1 MEPTKE
7 LRQAVSDYR
16 AGTADA
22 FTAIYAG
29 SNRYIYTCIH
39 KVMAGNDNEQ
49 DIISDIMQDT
59 YVEISR
65 SIQKLDNEGS
75 FLSWAG
81 AIATRKCYA
90 YLRKNKKCV
99 LLDGDDTLE
108 KLADDDNII
117 PEEIMQDRE
126 KQRLLREIIDTQLTE
141 MQRLCIVAYYYHEQ
155 KQSEIAR
162 ELGLPENTV
171 KTYLSRAKA
180 KIRDGVLVTEKKQG
194 IRLHA
199 IAPLLAVMF
208 KEDVSACEIPEEVSR
223 KVASAIPRL
232 AGKKG
237 MAGKIASVSV
247 KTKIA
252 AGTAAVVALCVIGGV
267 VYMAAQPEAAVS
279 QNVTNAQPEV
289 VENTQEESIENEPID
304 ASTVDISNEQEMDT
318 NVEESLTYREQGNVF
333 LLENVVHNP
342 ENNVDMDALEYDG
355 KTYKLVES
363 VSIYDTDNTLA
374 GYTKEDIRIQ
384 VITSNDIWSYC
395 DFGDET
401 SGYLVKTEELMNAIS
416 DKDKERLLVASATPT
431 PAPTPSPTKAPE
443 IPKVETPKEES
454 TPTVS
459 EPVVDIP
466 VVAPPVEEQPVVVEN
481 DKYTPEEVIAI
492 YRSVMESNGITWD
505 PSIKEFASWGS
516 GYFYLDKGWIEEN
529 AYSSVESFQFGGGT
543 GKPWTLYYLEVTGS
557 DENCV
562 YITGWHSTN

>member
-22 FTAIYAG
+22 FTAIYEG

-108 KLADDDNII
+108 NLADDDNII

-141 MQRLCIVAYYYHEQ
+141 MQRLCIVAYYYNEQ

-208 KEDVSACEIPEEVSR
+208 KDDVSACEIPEEVSR
-223 KVASAIPRL
+223 KMASAIPRL

-289 VENTQEESIENEPID
+289 VENAQEESIENEPAD
-304 ASTVDISNEQEMDT
+304 ASTVDISNEEEMDT
-318 NVEESLTYREQGNVF
+318 NVEESLTYREQGNLF

-416 DKDKERLLVASATPT
+416 DKDKERLLAASATPT

-443 IPKVETPKEES
+443 IPKVETPKEEN

-481 DKYTPEEVIAI
+481 DKYTPEEAIAV
-492 YRSVMESNGITWD
+492 YRSIMESNGITWD
-505 PSIKEFASWGS
+505 PALKDGGSWGT
-516 GYFYLDKGWIEEN
+516 GWIYLTKGQPEW
-529 AYSSVESFQFGGGT
+529 AAATDLESCAMGDTCGNQ
-543 GKPWTLYYLEVTGS
+543 WTLYYLEVTGS
-557 DENCV
+557 DEDAV
-562 YITGWHSTN
+562 YVTSWHN

>member
-22 FTAIYAG
+22 FTAIYEG

-75 FLSWAG
+75 FLPWAG

-108 KLADDDNII
+108 NLADDDNII

-141 MQRLCIVAYYYHEQ
+141 MQRLCIVAYYYNEQ

-208 KEDVSACEIPEEVSR
+208 KDDVSACEIPEEVSR

-237 MAGKIASVSV
+237 MAGKLASVSV
-247 KTKIA
+247 KAKIA

-289 VENTQEESIENEPID
+289 VENTQKESIENEPID
-304 ASTVDISNEQEMDT
+304 ASTADISNEQEMDT
-318 NVEESLTYREQGNVF
+318 NVEEDLTYMEQGNLF

-342 ENNVDMDALEYDG
+342 ENNVDMDALKPDG

-363 VSIYDTDNTLA
+363 VSIYDTDNTLV
-374 GYTKEDIRIQ
+374 GYTKEDIQIH
-384 VITSNDIWSYC
+384 VIVSNDEWNYC
-395 DFGDET
+395 SFGEFT
-401 SGYLVKTEELMNAIS
+401 NNYLVKTEELMNAIS
-416 DKDKERLLVASATPT
+416 DKDKERLLAASATPT

-443 IPKVETPKEES
+443 TPKVETPKEES

-481 DKYTPEEVIAI
+481 DKYTPEEAIAV
-492 YRSVMESNGITWD
+492 YRSIMESNGITWD
-505 PSIKEFASWGS
+505 PALKDGGSWGT
-516 GYFYLDKGWIEEN
+516 GWIYLTKGQPEW
-529 AYSSVESFQFGGGT
+529 AAATDLESCAMGDTCGNQ
-543 GKPWTLYYLEVTGS
+543 WTLYYLEVTGS
-557 DENCV
+557 DEDAV
-562 YITGWHSTN
+562 YVTSWHN

>member
-22 FTAIYAG
+22 FTAIYEG

-108 KLADDDNII
+108 NLADDDNII

-141 MQRLCIVAYYYHEQ
+141 MQRLCIVAYYYNEQ

-208 KEDVSACEIPEEVSR
+208 KDDVSACEIPEEVSR

-252 AGTAAVVALCVIGGV
+252 AGTAAVVALCAIGGV

-279 QNVTNAQPEV
+279 QNVTNAQPDV
-289 VENTQEESIENEPID
+289 VENTQEESIENELAD

-318 NVEESLTYREQGNVF
+318 NVEESLTYKEQGNLF

-374 GYTKEDIRIQ
+374 GYTKEDIQIH
-384 VITSNDIWSYC
+384 VIVSNDEWNYC
-395 DFGDET
+395 SFGEST
-401 SGYLVKTEELMNAIS
+401 NNYLIKTEELMNAIS

-481 DKYTPEEVIAI
+481 DKYTPEEAIAV
-492 YRSVMESNGITWD
+492 YRSIMESNGITWD
-505 PSIKEFASWGS
+505 PALKDGGSWGT
-516 GYFYLDKGWIEEN
+516 GWIYLTKGQPEW
-529 AYSSVESFQFGGGT
+529 AAATDLESCAMGDTCGNQ
-543 GKPWTLYYLEVTGS
+543 WTLYYLEVTGS
-557 DENCV
+557 DEDAV
-562 YITGWHSTN
+562 YVTSWHN

>member
-7 LRQAVSDYR
+7 LRQAVSNYR
-16 AGTADA
+16 AGTAEA
-22 FTAIYAG
+22 FTAIYEG
-29 SNRYIYTCIH
+29 SCRYIYTCIH
-39 KVMAGNDNEQ
+39 KVMTGNDNEQ

-99 LLDGDDTLE
+99 LLEGEDTF
-108 KLADDDNII
+108 KNLADDDNII

-126 KQRLLREIIDTQLTE
+126 KQRLVREIIDTQLTE
-141 MQRLCIVAYYYHEQ
+141 MQRLCIVAYYYNEQ
-155 KQSEIAR
+155 KQSEIAK

-194 IRLHA
+194 IRLHT
-199 IAPLLAVMF
+199 IAPLLVVML
-208 KEDVSACEIPEEVSR
+208 KKDVSACEIPEEVSR

-237 MAGKIASVSV
+237 VAGKLASASVKAKLMAGTV
-247 KTKIA
+247 
-252 AGTAAVVALCVIGGV
+252 AVVALCAIGGA
-267 VYMAAQPEAAVS
+267 VYMAAQPQAVAS
-279 QNVTNAQPEV
+279 QNVNNITIES
-289 VENTQEESIENEPID
+289 VENTQEESIENEPVD
-304 ASTVDISNEQEMDT
+304 ASIVDISDEEMDT
-318 NVEESLTYREQGNVF
+318 TVEENLTYTEQGNLF

-342 ENNVDMDALEYDG
+342 ENNVDMNALAPDG
-355 KTYKLVES
+355 RRYELVES
-363 VSIYDTDNTLA
+363 VSIYNTDNTLA
-374 GYTKEDIRIQ
+374 GYTKENFQIH
-384 VITSNDIWSYC
+384 VVTSNDEWSYC
-395 DFGDET
+395 YFGDEAD
-401 SGYLVKTEELMNAIS
+401 GYLVKTEDLMDAIS
-416 DKDKERLLVASATPT
+416 DEDKEMLLVASATPT
-431 PAPTPSPTKAPE
+431 PAPTPSPSPTKVPE
-443 IPKVETPKEES
+443 TPKVETPKVES
-454 TPTVS
+454 TPTVN

-466 VVAPPVEEQPVVVEN
+466 VVAQPIEEQPVVVESN
-481 DKYTPEEVIAI
+481 KYTPEEVIAI

-516 GYFYLDKGWIEEN
+516 GYLYLEKGWIDAN
-529 AYSSVESFQFGGGT
+529 AYSNVEAFQFLSET
-543 GKPWTLYYLEVTGS
+543 RYYLEVTGS

-562 YITGWHSTN
+562 YITEWHCD